1 MDNDWY
7 IFGIYPAGGLKVYK
21 NSYLLGIYK
30 MLLFCKS
37 LEIFCE
43 RILDGNWRK
52 LGEIGSCWR
61 KLEKVGGGAQ

>member
-7 IFGIYPAGGLKVYK
+7 IFGIYLAGSLKVYK

-30 MLLFCKS
+30 MLFFCKS

-43 RILDGNWRK
+43 RILMCCWKN
-52 LGEIGSCWR
+52 LGEIGSC
-61 KLEKVGGGAQ
+61 